1 MDAGRRARHAGG
13 MRALRDPSI
22 WLVMLAL
29 LGTHLAGMGAFLA
42 LPVLA
47 PPIAA
52 ELGIPASLAGF
63 NTSLAY
69 AGALLSGPFTQSLIR
84 RHGGIRVCQ
93 GALVV
98 LGAGIALAAL
108 GHPLALVAAALIG
121 GIGHGPLT
129 PAGSH
134 VLALR
139 TPERIRS
146 LIFSLKQTGV
156 PAGAMLIAAIAP
168 VIAAAF
174 GWRAGV
180 LAVAAFA
187 GLLAVAL
194 QPLRAGL
201 DADREP
207 GRAGGAP
214 FREAIASLALL
225 RSAPRLR
232 ALTITACCLN
242 ITQFTFFTYA
252 VVWQVEALGVPLVEA
267 GARLAL
273 GQAAGVAGRILW
285 ALLADRI
292 GALQVLGLI
301 AGGIVLA
308 SLGLASAGPG
318 WSGLVLGG
326 LAIAMGATAVGWT
339 GLLLAEI
346 ARVAPPGRVGAAT
359 AAMGFAMALTM
370 ILAPALV
377 ALAIRL
383 GGGYGVG
390 FLACALAAAVAGGV
404 LWRAARA
411 ARLAEKRPGATRPA

>member
-1 MDAGRRARHAGG
+1 

-52 ELGIPASLAGF
+52 ELGLPASLAGF

-69 AGALLSGPFTQSLIR
+69 GGAMLSGPFTQTLIR
-84 RHGGIRVCQ
+84 RHGGVRVCQ

-98 LGAGIALAAL
+98 LGFGIALAVI
-108 GHPLALVAAALIG
+108 GHPLALIVAALIG

-134 VLALR
+134 VLAAR

-156 PAGAMLIAAIAP
+156 PAGAMLIAGIAP
-168 VIAAAF
+168 LIATAY

-180 LAVAAFA
+180 LAVAVFA
-187 GLLAVAL
+187 LVLALAL
-194 QPLRAGL
+194 QPLRAAL
-201 DADREP
+201 DADRAPQAP
-207 GRAGGAP
+207 GGGAP
-214 FREAIASLALL
+214 WREAIASLSLL
-225 RSAPRLR
+225 RSEPRLR
-232 ALTITACCLN
+232 WLTIIACCLN

-267 GARLAL
+267 GVRLAL
-273 GQAAGVAGRILW
+273 GQAAGIAGRILW
-285 ALLADRI
+285 ALLADRL
-292 GALQVLGLI
+292 GALPVLGLI
-301 AGGIVLA
+301 AAGIVVA
-308 SLGLASAGPG
+308 SLGLASAGPA
-318 WSGLVLGG
+318 WSGAAIIA

-339 GLLLAEI
+339 GLLLAEV
-346 ARVAPPGRVGAAT
+346 ARVAPSGRVGAAT
-359 AAMGFAMALTM
+359 SAMGFAMALTM
-370 ILAPALV
+370 IVSPVLV
-377 ALAIRL
+377 ALVIRL
-383 GGGYGVG
+383 SGSYAGAFV
-390 FLACALAAAVAGGV
+390 ACAVAAMAAGGA
-404 LWRAARA
+404 LRAARRA
-411 ARLAEKRPGATRPA
+411 VRLAEIRPGGRGSQ